1 MNTAPESEVLTVSIV
16 IPVFNNSESLI
27 PVSTQILEVFE
38 ELSPKFRPDVVFID
52 DGSRDDSW
60 EVITK
65 ICSIN
70 PESFRAV
77 KLSRNFGQLAAIIA
91 GWDHVQGD
99 AVINMSAD
107 LQDPPA
113 LIIKFVDEWQKG
125 SDVVIGIRESRG
137 DDFFERIT
145 SKVAHKLLS
154 YGIADFPD
162 TYFDYTLISHRVLKI
177 VKSFGGRHRFPQG
190 EILFA
195 GFKRSAVPYE
205 RAKRPFGKSGYNFWK
220 RLSNF
225 TDAILDSSYILIQ
238 SVTRLGVLIAIC
250 SFVYAFWIIIARLT
264 GLISST
270 GWAPI
275 MVCILFFSGL
285 QMTTL
290 GIVAEYIWRIYD
302 GARSKPSY
310 VVDTVIESTAIN

>member
-162 TYFDYTLISHRVLKI
+162 TYFDYTLISHRVLK
-177 VKSFGGRHRFPQG
+177 
-190 EILFA
+190 
-195 GFKRSAVPYE
+195 
-205 RAKRPFGKSGYNFWK
+205 
-220 RLSNF
+220 
-225 TDAILDSSYILIQ
+225 
-238 SVTRLGVLIAIC
+238 RLGVLIAIC
-250 SFVYAFWIIIARLT
+250 SFVYAFWIIIARLI

>member
-1 MNTAPESEVLTVSIV
+1 MNSASEPSVLIVSIV
-16 IPVFNNSESLI
+16 IPVYNNSESLV
-27 PVSTQILEVFE
+27 PLASQILEVFGD
-38 ELSPKFRPDVVFID
+38 LPSRFRPDVVFIE

-65 ICSIN
+65 ICSMY
-70 PESFRAV
+70 PESFRAL

-99 AVINMSAD
+99 AIVNMSAD

-113 LIIKFVDEWQKG
+113 LIMRFVDEWQKG

-137 DDFFERIT
+137 DDFFERVT
-145 SKVAHKLLS
+145 SKFAHKLLS
-154 YGIADFPD
+154 RGIADFPD
-162 TYFDYTLISHRVLKI
+162 TYFDYTLISNRVLK
-177 VKSFGGRHRFPQG
+177 VVRSFGGRHRFPQG

-195 GFKRSAVPYE
+195 GFNRSVVPYE
-205 RAKRPFGKSGYNFWK
+205 RAKRQFGKSGYNFWK

-238 SVTRLGVLIAIC
+238 SFTRMGVVIAIC
-250 SFVYAFWIIIARLT
+250 SFIYAAWIIGARLT
-264 GLISST
+264 GLIAST

-285 QMTTL
+285 QMVTM
-290 GIVAEYIWRIYD
+290 GIIAEYIWRIYD
-302 GARSKPSY
+302 SSRVKPSY
-310 VVDTVIESTAIN
+310 VINEVIESTATT